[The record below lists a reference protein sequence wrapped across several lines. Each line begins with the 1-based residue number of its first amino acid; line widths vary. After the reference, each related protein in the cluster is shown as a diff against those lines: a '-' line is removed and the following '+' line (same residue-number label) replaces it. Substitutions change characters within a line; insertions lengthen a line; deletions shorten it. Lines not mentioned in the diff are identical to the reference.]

1 VPQTIWHVVRYR
13 DRMAIWWQFFRTEA
27 EAIEAAG
34 LREKAEGQDA

>member
-13 DRMAIWWQFFRTEA
+13 DRMDLVAILSHEA